1 MKNNIRRIAKERM
14 EILLEKAIQIHEKE
28 PKLAQRYVELARRI
42 GMKARVRIPRK
53 YRRLICRSC
62 KQFIHPG
69 CTLRVR
75 VKSGGVKHITFT
87 CLRCG
92 QIVRVP
98 IEKRRVDRA
107 APSSK
112 QRTQPF

>member
-1 MKNNIRRIAKERM
+1 MKNNTRRIAKERM
-14 EILLEKAIQIHEKE
+14 EILFEKAIQIHEKE

-42 GMKARVRIPRK
+42 GMKTRVRIPRK
-53 YRRLICRSC
+53 YRRLVCRGC

-75 VKSGGVKHITFT
+75 VKSGGVKHIAFT

-98 IEKRRVDRA
+98 VEKRRMGRA
-107 APSSK
+107 SPSSE
-112 QRTQPF
+112 

>member
-1 MKNNIRRIAKERM
+1 MERI
-14 EILLEKAIQIHEKE
+14 EILFEKAIQIHEE
-28 PKLAQRYVELARRI
+28 DSKLAQRYVELARRI

-53 YRRLICRSC
+53 YRRFICRGC

-87 CLRCG
+87 CLKCG
-92 QIVRVP
+92 HIVRVP
-98 IEKRRVDRA
+98 IEKRRVEEVA
-107 APSSK
+107 SLSK
-112 QRTQPF
+112 